1 MALWST
7 TDANTSAPKFNVG
20 GGLGIAVD
28 GDTLFNN
35 VTTSAYVS
43 GEKIGIFGIS
53 DSEMAGV
60 GNLTTITVTNP
71 GAGFNVRPTIVI
83 SGANT
88 TQATANA
95 NAIVVSA
102 SVNTDG
108 KSYANGDILTIA
120 GGTGS
125 AANLIVTNVNA
136 NGNVIAVGV
145 DYPGNYTALPNLVNA
160 LISANTSVAGGGFT
174 ANVVYGLGDVTVG
187 TVGRGYTTPTF
198 AIAGYGPTGN
208 VAATVV
214 ANLSGLEG
222 NNRGAHTGWNL
233 RREGSAGRA
242 GRITY
247 ETLVACGITTDSAT
261 DDDVLA
267 P

>member
-53 DSEMAGV
+53 DDEMAGV

-145 DYPGNYTALPNLVNA
+145 SYPGNYTALPNLVNA

-174 ANVVYGLGDVTVG
+174 ANVVYGLGDVTVVN
-187 TVGRGYTTPTF
+187 VGRGYTTPSFT
-198 AIAGYGPTGN
+198 IAGYGPTGN

-247 ETLVACGITTDSAT
+247 ETLVACGITTDAST